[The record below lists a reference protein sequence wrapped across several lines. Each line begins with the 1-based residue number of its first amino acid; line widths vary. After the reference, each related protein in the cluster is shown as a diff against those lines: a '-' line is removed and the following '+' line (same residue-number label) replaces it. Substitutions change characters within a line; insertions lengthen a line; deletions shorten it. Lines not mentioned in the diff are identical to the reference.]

1 MAESS
6 VEVGAQHAAP
16 TAHDGG
22 RGGARRTPAVQ
33 PTFRLYPAV
42 YLGAGCTIGD
52 FVIIGEPPQG
62 VDPGMLATYIGPA
75 ATIRS
80 HTVIYAG
87 NTIGSRFQTGHGTL
101 LRESNIIG
109 DAVSVGSHSVIE
121 HHVVIEDQVRIH
133 SQAFVP
139 EYTILKAGCWIGP
152 RAVLTNA
159 PHPRCPEVSRCIK
172 GPTVEPGA
180 KIGANATVL
189 PAITIGR
196 NAVVG
201 AGAVV
206 TRDVPPEAVVVGNP
220 AHIVKGISALTCPY
234 DFIAGPYAHLAGNG

>member
-1 MAESS
+1 MAEFST
-6 VEVGAQHAAP
+6 ERHAVPLRSA
-16 TAHDGG
+16 
-22 RGGARRTPAVQ
+22 Q

-42 YLGAGCTIGD
+42 YLGADCTVGD
-52 FVIIGEPPQG
+52 FVIIGQPPQSAA
-62 VDPGMLATYIGPA
+62 PGTLATYIGPA

-87 NTIGSRFQTGHGTL
+87 NTIGSGFQTGHGAL

-109 DAVSVGSHSVIE
+109 DSVSIGSHSVIE
-121 HHVVIEDQVRIH
+121 HHVVIEDRVRVH

-172 GPTVEPGA
+172 GPTIEPGA

-189 PAITIGR
+189 PAVTIGC

-206 TRDVPPEAVVVGNP
+206 TRDVPPETVVVGNP
-220 AHIVKGISALTCPY
+220 ARTVKDISALTCPY
-234 DFIAGPYAHLAGNG
+234 DFIAGPYVDLPSNG

>member
-1 MAESS
+1 MANGEF
-6 VEVGAQHAAP
+6 GAEKDHHVA
-16 TAHDGG
+16 D
-22 RGGARRTPAVQ
+22 TPQ
-33 PTFRLYPAV
+33 TTFRLYPAV

-62 VDPGMLATYIGPA
+62 ADPGALATYIGPA
-75 ATIRS
+75 ATIRT

-87 NTIGSRFQTGHGTL
+87 NSIGSGFQTGHGAL

-121 HHVVIEDQVRIH
+121 HHVVIEDGVRIH

-139 EYTILKAGCWIGP
+139 EYTILKTGCWIGP
-152 RAVLTNA
+152 RVVLTNA
-159 PHPRCPEVSRCIK
+159 PHPRCPEISRCIK
-172 GPTVEPGA
+172 GPTIEPGA

-206 TRDVPPEAVVVGNP
+206 TQDVPPETVVVGNP
-220 AHIVKGISALTCPY
+220 AHVVKGISALTCPY
-234 DFIAGPYAHLAGNG
+234 DFIAGPYAHLADNG